1 MYLAQAGLAVWYNIS
16 KIKVFSVINT
26 SYSLMCKNN
35 SHLIVLNNINTF
47 VICYIAKRFWT
58 YVVY

>member
-35 SHLIVLNNINTF
+35 SRLIVLNNINTF
-47 VICYIAKRFWT
+47 VMLY
-58 YVVY
+58 Y